1 MYRRIL
7 VPLDGSKRAESIL
20 PYVEELA
27 RVHGSTII
35 FIQVIEPVT
44 AMVTPYDMAA
54 YVDNG
59 LTESCI
65 RDAETY
71 LTSLKNE
78 YGQKNLRARY
88 RVEQGPIVRTII
100 EVAREEDADVIA
112 MASHGRSGLARVFY
126 GSVAAGILQQADRP
140 LLLVRACG
148 K

>member
-88 RVEQGPIVRTII
+88 RVEQGPIVRTVI
-100 EVAREEDADVIA
+100 EVARDEDADVIA

>member
-20 PYVEELA
+20 PYVEDLA

-44 AMVTPYDMAA
+44 AMVSPYDLAA

-59 LTESCI
+59 LTETCMK
-65 RDAETY
+65 DAEKY
-71 LTSLKNE
+71 LTSLTNE
-78 YGQKNLRARY
+78 YTQKDLRARY

-100 EVAREEDADVIA
+100 DIAREEDADVIA
-112 MASHGRSGLARVFY
+112 MASHGRTGLARVFY

-148 K
+148 Q